1 MRPARLLA
9 LAIAGEAVLVLVA
22 VVWMGLRDIP
32 IRLGAGGWPRGVVI
46 GGLAAGGLAIVKLY
60 LLCRAPAVP
69 GVPAVCRLYRDTLRP
84 LFGAIG
90 LRDVVVISVAA
101 GVGEEL
107 LFRGAVQPELGLV
120 PASIIFGVLH
130 MGGRGTV
137 AFGCWVA
144 VMGVCLGGSPC
155 GPRGCSH
162 RSSRTPPTTR
172 PRWPIS
178 DGVPTARR
186 WDGPVNRS
194 GH

>member
-144 VMGVCLGGSPC
+144 VMGGVLGWLALWTEGLLAPIVA
-155 GPRGCSH
+155 H
-162 RSSRTPPTTR
+162 TAYDAAALAYI
-172 PRWPIS
+172 RWGADCPAVGRAGES
-178 DGVPTARR
+178 
-186 WDGPVNRS
+186 
-194 GH
+194 